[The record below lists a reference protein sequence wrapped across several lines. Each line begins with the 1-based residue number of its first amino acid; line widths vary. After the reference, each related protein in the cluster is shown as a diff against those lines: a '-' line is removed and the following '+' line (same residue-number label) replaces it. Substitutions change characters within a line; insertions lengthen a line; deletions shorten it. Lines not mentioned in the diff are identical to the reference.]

1 MYLNKFYVFIHSK
14 KEGKNCMKTTGITR
28 RIDELGRI
36 VIPKEIR
43 KNMHLKTGELLEI
56 YLNDSETIMLKKHS
70 IINKN
75 QEFLNHYVKT
85 LASKV
90 DCNVYITNLS
100 DVIFSNDY
108 DIVGEKISNELEEF
122 ITNGVNFNN
131 LDKISITKN
140 LTLENMFQVFPLSPN
155 GDLSG
160 LMIIHFKQNNL
171 KEHDDIIKF
180 STAFI
185 ESYLESN

>member
-1 MYLNKFYVFIHSK
+1 MHSK

-75 QEFLNHYVKT
+75 QEFLNYYVKT
-85 LASKV
+85 LSKKF
-90 DCNVYITNLS
+90 DCNVYVTNLNE
-100 DVIFSNDY
+100 ILFSNKD
-108 DIVGEKISNELEEF
+108 DILGEKISAELENL
-122 ITNGVNFNN
+122 ISIGANFNN
-131 LDKISITKN
+131 VDKISLTKGLVLDN
-140 LTLENMFQVFPLSPN
+140 AFKIYPLSPN

-160 LMIIHFKQNNL
+160 LLIINFKNKN
-171 KEHDDIIKF
+171 DDIDPVIKF
-180 STAFI
+180 STAFL
-185 ESYLESN
+185 ENYLENN

>member
-108 DIVGEKISNELEEF
+108 DVVGEKISNELEEF

-171 KEHDDIIKF
+171 KERDDIIKF

>member
-1 MYLNKFYVFIHSK
+1 
-14 KEGKNCMKTTGITR
+14 MKTTGITR

-108 DIVGEKISNELEEF
+108 DVVGEKISNELEEF

-171 KEHDDIIKF
+171 KERDDIIKF

>member
-1 MYLNKFYVFIHSK
+1 MHSK

-56 YLNDSETIMLKKHS
+56 FLNDSETIMLKKHS

-75 QEFLNHYVKT
+75 QEFLNYYVKA
-85 LASKV
+85 LAKKF
-90 DCNVYITNLS
+90 DCDVYVTNLS
-100 DVIFSNDY
+100 EVLFSNSDA
-108 DIVGEKISNELEEF
+108 VLGEKISGELENL
-122 ITNGVNFNN
+122 ISTGSNFNN
-131 LDKISITKN
+131 VYKISLTKG
-140 LTLENMFQVFPLSPN
+140 LILDSTFKIYPLSPN

-160 LMIIHFKQNNL
+160 LLIINFKNSNN
-171 KEHDDIIKF
+171 EADSVIKF
-180 STAFI
+180 STAFL
-185 ESYLESN
+185 ENYLENN